1 MAEYNESRADVPLDG
16 AIETVEDLPGEGDER
31 IVTFWINQLDL
42 SRAVVRD
49 WQKTAGN
56 VIEKYNGTGSDRR
69 AHQHNILWANVE
81 TLRPAL
87 YNSTPKPDVRRRFRD
102 EDPVGKQV
110 AEALERA
117 LAYSLDAYNFDET
130 VDMAVLDYVLVGR
143 PLIRVRYKP
152 SYQEIP
158 ERKRYLNPYEEGAEF
173 ESQYPEGS
181 EYDEDSGLQYTMD
194 PATKKLSYEEVMCE
208 NVEWDRF
215 LHDPARVWG
224 DVDWVAF
231 EHHLNRDDLV
241 KNFKDGPAGDEV
253 ETMQLNVEMNDRLT
267 DKQRETDIFKK
278 ISVWEIWSKL
288 DKKIYFIAE
297 SYKLSPLKVEDDN
310 LNLKDFFPMPAPIYA
325 VENTT
330 NLVPTCEYTLYKDQA
345 DELDRVTA
353 RINKLIQGLRLI
365 GVYDG
370 TIPEIDKLK
379 NSAENELIAAENVNR
394 LNDIGGLKN
403 AVFFWPIEQASA
415 VLVNLY
421 NQRDQLK
428 VLIYEITG
436 ISDIMRGTTDPR
448 ETKGAQQIKANWGG
462 QRISRRQKAVA
473 RYVRDIIR
481 IKAEIISEKFSP
493 QTIQLMTGR
502 EATPEMLKIMRSD
515 ALREYRVD
523 IETDSTVRATQQE
536 DQQEVVKFLEGFTRF
551 VQGIG
556 PSVEAGYL
564 TAKAAKSMVM
574 AASRRFRFGRE
585 VEDALNEM
593 DAEQADQGQKRPSPE
608 EQKMQM
614 EGQKMQADMQMK
626 QQDQQMKQQGQQ
638 ADLQM
643 KQQEG
648 QIKAQAMQQE
658 LQSKQANQQQELELK
673 AQEAAAEMELKQQ
686 QAIKAHELAEREMLL
701 KIELMEREMEAKL
714 GIEREKVAG
723 QIEVARYVA
732 ENKPTPTNGGKK

>member
-1 MAEYNESRADVPLDG
+1 
-16 AIETVEDLPGEGDER
+16 
-31 IVTFWINQLDL
+31 
-42 SRAVVRD
+42 
-49 WQKTAGN
+49 
-56 VIEKYNGTGSDRR
+56 
-69 AHQHNILWANVE
+69 
-81 TLRPAL
+81 
-87 YNSTPKPDVRRRFRD
+87 
-102 EDPVGKQV
+102 
-110 AEALERA
+110 
-117 LAYSLDAYNFDET
+117 
-130 VDMAVLDYVLVGR
+130 R

-194 PATKKLSYEEVMCE
+194 PATKKLTYEEVMCE

-379 NSAENELIAAENVNR
+379 NSAENEL
-394 LNDIGGLKN
+394 
-403 AVFFWPIEQASA
+403 
-415 VLVNLY
+415 
-421 NQRDQLK
+421 
-428 VLIYEITG
+428 
-436 ISDIMRGTTDPR
+436 
-448 ETKGAQQIKANWGG
+448 
-462 QRISRRQKAVA
+462 
-473 RYVRDIIR
+473 
-481 IKAEIISEKFSP
+481 
-493 QTIQLMTGR
+493 
-502 EATPEMLKIMRSD
+502 
-515 ALREYRVD
+515 
-523 IETDSTVRATQQE
+523 
-536 DQQEVVKFLEGFTRF
+536 
-551 VQGIG
+551 
-556 PSVEAGYL
+556 
-564 TAKAAKSMVM
+564 
-574 AASRRFRFGRE
+574 
-585 VEDALNEM
+585 
-593 DAEQADQGQKRPSPE
+593 
-608 EQKMQM
+608 
-614 EGQKMQADMQMK
+614 
-626 QQDQQMKQQGQQ
+626 
-638 ADLQM
+638 
-643 KQQEG
+643 
-648 QIKAQAMQQE
+648 
-658 LQSKQANQQQELELK
+658 
-673 AQEAAAEMELKQQ
+673 
-686 QAIKAHELAEREMLL
+686 
-701 KIELMEREMEAKL
+701 
-714 GIEREKVAG
+714 
-723 QIEVARYVA
+723 
-732 ENKPTPTNGGKK
+732 